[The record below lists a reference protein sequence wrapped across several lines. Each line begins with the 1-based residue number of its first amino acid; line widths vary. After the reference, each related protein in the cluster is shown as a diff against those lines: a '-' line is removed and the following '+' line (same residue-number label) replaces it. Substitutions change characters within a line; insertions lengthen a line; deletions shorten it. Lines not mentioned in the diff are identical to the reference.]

1 MGEIHGTL
9 HEIINFWWK
18 LLETSIFHPKFLGKS
33 EVFLGI
39 SQLWS
44 IPGRFGAGLPGAQG
58 GFASGFASA
67 CTGAPPAAPKAVPV
81 QRAAAKAKE
90 HGWQLKFMVII
101 CYYNITLRYHIKK
114 KTYL

>member
-9 HEIINFWWK
+9 HEIMNFWWK

-67 CTGAPPAAPKAVPV
+67 CTGASSGAEGGAGTACGGESQGARLAVEV
-81 QRAAAKAKE
+81 Y
-90 HGWQLKFMVII
+90 GDYML
-101 CYYNITLRYHIKK
+101 L
-114 KTYL
+114 